1 MDAEFRFDVEIPV
14 RYRDLDTLG
23 HVNNAVYATYLE
35 QARAAYVDRVLG
47 ADLEDGGMVLASLE
61 IDFRRP
67 VDAAVGS
74 IRVECGAVSVGDSSF
89 RMGYRVHGDGGDE
102 PAATA
107 ESVQVAW
114 DGASSRPLP
123 AAWRESLRAFEPGL
137 S

>member
-47 ADLEDGGMVLASLE
+47 MDLEGGGMVLASLE

-89 RMGYRVHGDGGDE
+89 RMGYRVHGDGDE

-114 DGASSRPLP
+114 DGASSRSLP
-123 AAWRESLRAFEPGL
+123 AAWRESMRAFEPGL

>member
-47 ADLEDGGMVLASLE
+47 MDLEDGGMVLASLE

-74 IRVECGAVSVGDSSF
+74 IRVECGAISVGDSSF
-89 RMGYRVHGDGGDE
+89 RMGYRVRDDDGDE